1 VENLACKT
9 KHFAHLP
16 LKQEPLEESPVT
28 KNSIFD
34 YARVAARAEQRIV
47 ELLDKSL
54 EDELPDSD
62 PDADLQ
68 QSARP
73 RQGPDPSG

>member
-1 VENLACKT
+1 M
-9 KHFAHLP
+9 
-16 LKQEPLEESPVT
+16 
-28 KNSIFD
+28 
-34 YARVAARAEQRIV
+34 